1 MAGQF
6 EGRRLQGT
14 LGSGGRQLALS
25 TVNGSIT
32 LLKLAV
38 ASAFRRTLTGRLK
51 PAATPRFS
59 YQPAGFH
66 ASCWSSHVESGAK

>member
-1 MAGQF
+1 MAAQS

-32 LLKLAV
+32 LLK
-38 ASAFRRTLTGRLK
+38 
-51 PAATPRFS
+51 
-59 YQPAGFH
+59 
-66 ASCWSSHVESGAK
+66 